1 MAKNPDHP
9 KKPAKAPKSK
19 APNSKA
25 SRPDVQPIGP
35 ALAELLNPAIN
46 RGDAGLGSG
55 TGLKLPPDNSWDRRA
70 GGEAAAH
77 RARAS
82 TRGTSADV
90 AKRDASVGG
99 STSRGAPP
107 PNPPIK
113 SGAGSPP
120 QAGEGSRRLANRDD
134 ASFSPPP
141 VRRSPWAKA
150 DGGEGSGVGGGAANT
165 SGSEFAEGGAA
176 GPSSSEVAET
186 PPTPDPSPPLRG
198 GRGEESLDESRPGFS
213 ESPQREFA
221 PANYGTAATIPTLD
235 PELAKQLGFTTE
247 EEDAAAMARPPRNKM
262 EALGVAA
269 TADALDALIRDG
281 RPEFKGEDGQIKI
294 WTPHRPPRPEKSE
307 GGQPF
312 VIKSEY
318 EPKGDQPTAIRELVE
333 GIGRLDRTQV
343 LLGVTGSGKTYTM
356 AKVIEATQR
365 PAIILAPNKTLAA
378 QLYGE
383 FKSFFPDN
391 AVEYFVSY
399 YDYYQ
404 PEAYV
409 PRTDTYI
416 EKDSSINEQ
425 IDRMRHSA
433 TRALLERDDVIIVA
447 SVSCIYGIGSVET
460 YTAMTFA
467 LKKGERIDQRQ
478 LIADLVALQYKRTQA
493 DFTRGTFRVR
503 GDVIDIFPAHY
514 EDRAWRVNL
523 FGDTVENIE
532 EFDPLT
538 GHKQDE
544 LEFIKIYANSH
555 YVTPRPTLVQA
566 IKSIKSELK
575 MRLDQLNNQGRLL
588 EAQRLEQ
595 RTTFDLEMME
605 ATGSCA
611 GIENYSR
618 YLTGR
623 RPGEP
628 PPTLFEYVPDNALVF
643 ADESHVTV
651 PQIGGMFKGDFRRK
665 ATLAEYGFRLPSC
678 MDNRPLRFEEWDMM
692 RPQSVAVSA
701 TPSAWELNE
710 SGGVFVEQVIRP
722 TGLIDPPVNI
732 RPARTQV
739 DDLVG
744 EVRAT
749 AQAGYRSL
757 VTVLTKRMAEDLTE
771 YLHEQGIRVRY
782 MHSDIDTI
790 ERIEIIRD
798 LRLGAFDAL
807 VGINLLREG
816 LDIPEC
822 ALVAILDADK
832 EGFLRSETS
841 LIQTIGRAAR
851 NVDGKVILYADQIT
865 GSMQRAIAETDRR
878 REKQVEYNTANGIT
892 PESIKK
898 SIGDI
903 MNSVYERDH
912 VLVEIG
918 DGGMADD
925 VISIGHNFETVLADL
940 ETRMREAAA
949 DLNFEEAARL
959 RDEVKRLRATELAVV
974 DDPTAKQRTVQGR
987 AGAYAGAKKYGE
999 SANLPA
1005 SSLKKRGGGA
1015 MRAGAS
1021 SPSPRPSRGEGRSA
1035 GGASAASKIHKPHL
1049 DEMHG
1054 PESLPYRPG
1063 RTRKPAPDEQGP
1075 STGSKIFQP
1084 TDSRQSGPEFGP
1096 APRSTGGA
1104 PGHRGGW
1111 KKR

>member
-1 MAKNPDHP
+1 LGTLATDPMWSHIQLMAKHPDHP
-9 KKPAKAPKSK
+9 KKPGKTPKSK
-19 APNSKA
+19 AH
-25 SRPDVQPIGP
+25 RPDVQPIGP

-46 RGDAGLGSG
+46 RGESGLGSG
-55 TGLKLPPDNSWDRRA
+55 TGLQPPPDNSWDRRA

-82 TRGTSADV
+82 TKGTSEDV
-90 AKRDASVGG
+90 AKKDAAVTG
-99 STSRGAPP
+99 TTPVAPPP
-107 PNPPIK
+107 PNP
-113 SGAGSPP
+113 PP
-120 QAGEGSRRLANRDD
+120 QAGEGSPQLTPGAGARDFSADSQPAPPLPLA
-134 ASFSPPP
+134 
-141 VRRSPWAKA
+141 
-150 DGGEGSGVGGGAANT
+150 GEGRGGGASA
-165 SGSEFAEGGAA
+165 S
-176 GPSSSEVAET
+176 
-186 PPTPDPSPPLRG
+186 PDVN
-198 GRGEESLDESRPGFS
+198 EARPGLN

-269 TADALDALIRDG
+269 TADALENLIREG

-307 GGQPF
+307 GGQRF

-318 EPKGDQPTAIRELVE
+318 EPKGDQPTAIKELVE
-333 GIGRLDRTQV
+333 GIKRQDRTQV

-383 FKSFFPDN
+383 FKNFFPDN

-701 TPSAWELNE
+701 TPSGWELNE

-722 TGLIDPPVNI
+722 TGLIDPPVDI

-757 VTVLTKRMAEDLTE
+757 ITVLTKRMAEDLTE

-851 NVDGKVILYADQIT
+851 NVDGRVILYADQIT

-878 REKQVEYNTANGIT
+878 REKQVEYNTINGIT
-892 PESIKK
+892 PESIKR
-898 SIGDI
+898 SIHDI

-974 DDPTAKQRTVQGR
+974 DDPTAKQRVVQSK
-987 AGAYAGAKKYGE
+987 AGAYAGVKKYGE
-999 SANLPA
+999 SANLPQG
-1005 SSLKKRGGGA
+1005 SSKRGGNNTPRAGA
-1015 MRAGAS
+1015 SSSPSPRAGAS
-1021 SPSPRPSRGEGRSA
+1021 SPSPRSSRGRDEQNSLSEGRGEGRSTGGA
-1035 GGASAASKIHKPHL
+1035 GGASSKVHKPHL

-1054 PESLPYRPG
+1054 PESLPFRPSG
-1063 RTRKPAPDEQGP
+1063 ALPKKPFGDN
-1075 STGSKIFQP
+1075 SRVIQP

-1096 APRSTGGA
+1096 APRSSGGA

>member
-1 MAKNPDHP
+1 MRATEQADGALSGDDNGHCRNHIRVMVNPPDS
-9 KKPAKAPKSK
+9 KKARDSARGRAPKSR
-19 APNSKA
+19 AH
-25 SRPDVQPIGP
+25 RPDVQPIGP

-46 RGDAGLGSG
+46 RGESGLGSG
-55 TGLKLPPDNSWDRRA
+55 TGLQPPPDNSKDRRA
-70 GGEAAAH
+70 GGEAAVH
-77 RARAS
+77 RARKS
-82 TRGTSADV
+82 TP
-90 AKRDASVGG
+90 KNF
-99 STSRGAPP
+99 P
-107 PNPPIK
+107 
-113 SGAGSPP
+113 
-120 QAGEGSRRLANRDD
+120 E
-134 ASFSPPP
+134 
-141 VRRSPWAKA
+141 
-150 DGGEGSGVGGGAANT
+150 AA
-165 SGSEFAEGGAA
+165 A
-176 GPSSSEVAET
+176 
-186 PPTPDPSPPLRG
+186 PTPMPLRQHPQPPG
-198 GRGEESLDESRPGFS
+198 ARQGFEEA
-213 ESPQREFA
+213 PQ
-221 PANYGTAATIPTLD
+221 PNYGTAATIPALD

-247 EEDAAAMARPPRNKM
+247 EEDAEALARPPRNKM

-269 TADALDALIRDG
+269 TADALEALIREG
-281 RPEFKGEDGQIKI
+281 RPEFRKEDGSLKI

-307 GGQPF
+307 GGQRF

-318 EPKGDQPTAIRELVE
+318 EPKGDQPVAIAELVE
-333 GIGRLDRTQV
+333 GIQRNDRTQV

-383 FKSFFPDN
+383 FKNFFPDN

-493 DFTRGTFRVR
+493 DFARGTFRVR

-523 FGDTVENIE
+523 FGDVVENIE

-544 LEFIKIYANSH
+544 LEFVKIYANSH
-555 YVTPRPTLVQA
+555 YVTPRPTLIQA
-566 IKSIKSELK
+566 IKAIKSELK
-575 MRLDQLNNQGRLL
+575 WRLDQLHSQGRLL

-651 PQIGGMFKGDFRRK
+651 PQIGAMFKGDFRRK

-701 TPSAWELNE
+701 TPSGWELNE

-722 TGLIDPPVNI
+722 TGLIDPPVHI

-757 VTVLTKRMAEDLTE
+757 ITVLTKRMAEDLTE

-865 GSMQRAIAETDRR
+865 GSMERAIAETDRR
-878 REKQVEYNTANGIT
+878 REKQVEYNTAHGIT
-892 PESIKK
+892 PESIKR
-898 SIGDI
+898 SIHDI

-925 VISIGHNFETVLADL
+925 VISIGHNFEAVLNDL

-974 DDPTAKQRTVQGR
+974 DDPTAKQRVVQGK
-987 AGAYAGAKKYGE
+987 AGAYAGAKQYGE
-999 SANLPA
+999 AANLPRG
-1005 SSLKKRGGGA
+1005 SGKRGGGNTP
-1015 MRAGAS
+1015 RVGAS
-1021 SPSPRPSRGEGRSA
+1021 SKVHKPGLDEMGIATWHEVMPDRGKRARPRKPTLDEMGPGTESKIYQPKSMTESMPNALPRSGA
-1035 GGASAASKIHKPHL
+1035 AKRGGASS
-1049 DEMHG
+1049 
-1054 PESLPYRPG
+1054 
-1063 RTRKPAPDEQGP
+1063 AP
-1075 STGSKIFQP
+1075 SSGSKIIQP
-1084 TDSRQSGPEFGP
+1084 TNSRESGPEFGP
-1096 APRSTGGA
+1096 APRSSGGA